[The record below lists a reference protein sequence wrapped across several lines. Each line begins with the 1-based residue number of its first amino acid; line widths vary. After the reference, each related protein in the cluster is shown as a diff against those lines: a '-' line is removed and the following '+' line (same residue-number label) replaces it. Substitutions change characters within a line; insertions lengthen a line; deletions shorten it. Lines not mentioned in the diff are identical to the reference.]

1 MRVVRLLG
9 RTEAFKVKAIFLD
22 EGVRTK
28 EGVIGGGEVEPRNR
42 TGRLLIKSQNH
53 VSTRHDHFLN
63 KLSLEL
69 IVRFFLNC
77 LKSQLQRSSL

>member
-1 MRVVRLLG
+1 MRVLTLLG
-9 RTEAFKVKAIFLD
+9 RTEAFKVKPIFLD

-28 EGVIGGGEVEPRNR
+28 EGVIGGGGVEPRNR

-53 VSTRHDHFLN
+53 VSIRHDHFFN

-69 IVRFFLNC
+69 IVRF
-77 LKSQLQRSSL
+77 SLIASKAN